1 MASAKTRTAVF
12 ISGRGSN
19 LAALIAAADSA
30 DFPAEIALVLSD
42 RADAKGLDLAREHG
56 IPISA
61 IDKASCSTKAEMET
75 AFDAAL
81 RDAGIELIC
90 LAGFMR
96 ILSASFVESWRDRI
110 LNIHPSLLPLFPGL
124 KTHERALEA
133 GVRIHGATVHFVR
146 AEMDAG
152 PIVAQGAVPVLDGD
166 TPENLADRVLGI
178 EHRIYPLALDLV
190 ASGRAKVQGERVIV
204 EGTIMTPDAALLSPP
219 D

>member
-1 MASAKTRTAVF
+1 MAEARTRTAVL

-19 LAALIAAADSA
+19 LAVLIAAAA
-30 DFPAEIALVLSD
+30 DAQFPAEIAFVLSD
-42 RADAKGLDLAREHG
+42 RADAKGLGLARDHG
-56 IPISA
+56 IPTA
-61 IDKASCSTKAEMET
+61 VIDKATHGTKAEMEA

-81 RDAGIELIC
+81 RDAGTELIC

-96 ILSASFVESWRDRI
+96 ILSAPFVDSWRDRI

-152 PIVAQGAVPVLDGD
+152 PIVTQGAVPVLDDD
-166 TPENLADRVLGI
+166 TPDTLADRVLGV
-178 EHRIYPLALDLV
+178 EHRIFPLALDLV
-190 ASGRAKVQGERVIV
+190 ASGRASVKGERVIID
-204 EGTIMTPDAALLSPP
+204 GAAMAPDAALLSPP